1 MAPQMLSRRGQ
12 LLSRLATRPSLAG
25 TGLVERMR
33 STTFALLGV
42 TAAMGLGLVA
52 LISQQGW
59 PYLPAIPI
67 PGPAAK
73 HGTVHDAVAVA
84 RPRLSPGAST
94 HRTGTGS
101 GGTGVDRRPGAPPL
115 AHPHPSGSH
124 QSVAPLSP
132 AAGGTGGQPAGEDA
146 PGPAPAPQPPS
157 QSPAPAPVSTPAPTP
172 GPTAT
177 TTSPATSSALS
188 EPASHGKG
196 NAYGHQK
203 TASSGSE
210 KSHPAE
216 PHSAP
221 LPAAPSA
228 TDSGGSGKTEP
239 PAAAEGPPEGP
250 GNGHGHAYGLSGK

>member
-1 MAPQMLSRRGQ
+1 MLSQRGQ

-25 TGLVERMR
+25 NGLMERMR
-33 STTFALLGV
+33 STTFALLGI

-52 LISQQGW
+52 FISQQGW
-59 PYLPAIPI
+59 SYLPAIPI

-73 HGTVHDAVAVA
+73 HGRVHDAVAVA
-84 RPRLSPGAST
+84 QPRLSPGAST

-101 GGTGVDRRPGAPPL
+101 GATGADRRPGAPPS

-124 QSVAPLSP
+124 QSVAPFSP
-132 AAGGTGGQPAGEDA
+132 APGGTGRTGGQPAGEGA
-146 PGPAPAPQPPS
+146 PGPAPAQPSPS
-157 QSPAPAPVSTPAPTP
+157 QSPTPAPGSTPAPTP

-177 TTSPATSSALS
+177 APSPATSSALS
-188 EPASHGKG
+188 APASHGKG

-210 KSHPAE
+210 KAHAAQ
-216 PHSAP
+216 PH
-221 LPAAPSA
+221 AAPSPTPPPVPA
-228 TDSGGSGKTEP
+228 AGAGKPEP
-239 PAAAEGPPEGP
+239 PAPAEGAPEGP